1 MDRLKHLKAYVVDDD
16 EVELY
21 LIQRII
27 KLKQLAESVE
37 VFRNGNE
44 LIEALK
50 NAEVKPDY
58 ILLNYRMVSETG
70 LEVLKTCQELKLKQP
85 NVAPFFI
92 LTSSTSDLSDLETI
106 MKDEN
111 IDGFLYKPLVAKKL
125 RERLIPLFK

>member
-85 NVAPFFI
+85 NVSPFLI

-125 RERLIPLFK
+125 RERLIPLFE